1 MILANY
7 IFFFEDIWRGF
18 LLCDV
23 ISCHIAH
30 CPSYSLYGN
39 CFLNVHRNVKQE
51 NTLNAVDL
59 LCNYLLLIVQLTY
72 DKG

>member
-1 MILANY
+1 MILVNY
-7 IFFFEDIWRGF
+7 SFFRSYLAIF
-18 LLCDV
+18 LLSDV

-51 NTLNAVDL
+51 NSLNAVDL
-59 LCNYLLLIVQLTY
+59 LRNCVLLIVQLTY